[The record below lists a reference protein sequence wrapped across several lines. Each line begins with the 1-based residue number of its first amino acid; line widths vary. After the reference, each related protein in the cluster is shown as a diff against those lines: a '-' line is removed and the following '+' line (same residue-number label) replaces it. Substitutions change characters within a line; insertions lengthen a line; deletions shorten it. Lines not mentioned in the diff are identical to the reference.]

1 MRYSLLSLVLL
12 LGACLGGR
20 VHVDEWTDI
29 AVTQPVDVWTQ
40 GQHWHL
46 YGVTVLL
53 DSITGIPT
61 DVTLDCDSCRVG
73 FARSQIDS
81 VVTRHQSELVKGI
94 VAQSAAL
101 LYLYGYFFVAPYVYA
116 LAAIPE

>member
-1 MRYSLLSLVLL
+1 MRYSLLSALLL

-29 AVTQPVDVWTQ
+29 GITQTVDVWTQ
-40 GQHWHL
+40 GQQWRL

-61 DVTLDCDSCRVG
+61 DAPLSCDSCRVG
-73 FARSQIDS
+73 FPRSQIDS
-81 VVTRHQSELVKGI
+81 VVTRQHSELLKGI
-94 VAQSAAL
+94 AAQAGAVT
-101 LYLYGYFFVAPYVYA
+101 YLF
-116 LAAIPE
+116 LIAAIPE

>member
-1 MRYSLLSLVLL
+1 MRYSLLSLLLL

-61 DVTLDCDSCRVG
+61 DASLSCDSCRVG
-73 FARSQIDS
+73 FPRSQIDS
-81 VVTRHQSELVKGI
+81 VVTRQHSELLKG
-94 VAQSAAL
+94 VAAQAGAIT
-101 LYLYGYFFVAPYVYA
+101 YLFLMVS
-116 LAAIPE
+116 IPE